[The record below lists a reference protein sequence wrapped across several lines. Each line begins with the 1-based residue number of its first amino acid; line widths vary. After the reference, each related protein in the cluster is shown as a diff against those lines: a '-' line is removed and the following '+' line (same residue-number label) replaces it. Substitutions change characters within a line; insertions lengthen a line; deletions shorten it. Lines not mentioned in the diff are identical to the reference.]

1 MVRLTSKGC
10 PVLSGRRAEAGLG
23 DSDGATGTRA
33 WSGAVAPNST
43 LAKQGEW
50 GQDSQKGRGATSNPY
65 TRRGEAVDQA
75 AGRFAKYGPFGY
87 QEVFFPAKEYARR
100 LEALR
105 ARMAE
110 ADVDVLITFSPSNIA
125 YVCGHFST
133 NLHDF
138 QCLVVAQTRA
148 PLMVLWYFELARF
161 HASAVGATVEAYD
174 TGEDPVAFLTEVL
187 RRHCGPTE
195 RLGIDE
201 GSASVSPGVI
211 RRLAA
216 ALPEGRTRLVRGIVE
231 PVRLIK
237 SALELEKLREAARLT
252 VIGVRAAM
260 DTLGTGVC
268 DRDATGAALRA
279 LYGAGSQFM
288 AVDPYV
294 CGGWRGGAP
303 HSTATG
309 HVLARGDSVFI
320 EIGANYQRYTAP
332 IMRTAAVGEPP
343 PAVRDV
349 HAIANECLDALIT
362 TMRPGVAASE
372 VAAVGHRVVARIP
385 SDIIFHYTF
394 GYPVGINFPPTW
406 LEESNF
412 LLLENNHAPLL
423 PGMVF
428 HLPMSL
434 RSYGRFGVGLSE
446 TVHVTDTGVEVLT
459 NMPRTLIVKE

>member
-1 MVRLTSKGC
+1 MR
-10 PVLSGRRAEAGLG
+10 GRT
-23 DSDGATGTRA
+23 DATQA
-33 WSGAVAPNST
+33 QP
-43 LAKQGEW
+43 
-50 GQDSQKGRGATSNPY
+50 RGGGVNQAT
-65 TRRGEAVDQA
+65 D
-75 AGRFAKYGPFGY
+75 RFASYGPFGHR
-87 QEVFFPAKEYARR
+87 EVYFPAEEYTRR
-100 LEALR
+100 LDAVR
-105 ARMAE
+105 AGMAE
-110 ADVDVLITFSPSNIA
+110 AGIDTFVTFNPSNIA

-138 QCLVVAQTRA
+138 QCLVVSQKRT
-148 PLMVLWYFELARF
+148 PLIVLWYFELARF
-161 HASAVGATVEAYD
+161 HASAVGATAEAYD
-174 TGEDPVAFLTEVL
+174 TGEDPVSFLAGVL
-187 RRHCGPTE
+187 RRHTGPTE
-195 RLGIDE
+195 RLGLDE
-201 GSASVSPGVI
+201 GSASVSSGLM

-216 ALPEGRTRLVRGIVE
+216 ALPEDRTQLVSGIIE

-237 SALELEKLREAARLT
+237 SSVELEKLREAARLT

-260 DTLGTGVC
+260 DALGPGIC
-268 DRDATGAALRA
+268 DREVAGAALRA

-332 IMRTAAVGEPP
+332 IMRTAAISEPP
-343 PAVRDV
+343 QAVREI
-349 HAIANECLDALIT
+349 HAIANECLDALIDA
-362 TMRPGVAASE
+362 MRPGVAASE
-372 VAAVGHRVVARIP
+372 IAAVGRRVVARVP

-412 LLLENNHAPLL
+412 LLLRDNHAPLR

-428 HLPMSL
+428 HLPLSL
-434 RSYGRFGVGLSE
+434 RSYGRFGIGLSE
-446 TVHVTDTGVEVLT
+446 TVHVTDAGVDVLT
-459 NMPRTLIVKE
+459 DMPRTLVTKD

>member
-1 MVRLTSKGC
+1 
-10 PVLSGRRAEAGLG
+10 
-23 DSDGATGTRA
+23 
-33 WSGAVAPNST
+33 
-43 LAKQGEW
+43 
-50 GQDSQKGRGATSNPY
+50 
-65 TRRGEAVDQA
+65 VDQA
-75 AGRFAKYGPFGY
+75 ADRFSRYGPFGHR
-87 QEVFFPAKEYARR
+87 EVYFPAEEYTRR
-100 LEALR
+100 LDAVR

-110 ADVDVLITFSPSNIA
+110 AGVDTLVTFNPSNIA
-125 YVCGHFST
+125 YLCGHFST

-138 QCLVVAQTRA
+138 QCLAVSQTRA

-161 HASAVGATVEAYD
+161 HASAIGATAEAYD
-174 TGEDPVAFLTEVL
+174 TGEDPVAFLTGVL
-187 RRHCGPTE
+187 RRHRGPTE
-195 RLGIDE
+195 RLGLDE
-201 GSASVSPGVI
+201 GSASVSPGAI

-216 ALPEGRTRLVRGIVE
+216 ALPEDRTRMVSGIVE

-237 SALELEKLREAARLT
+237 SALEVDKLREAARLT
-252 VIGVRAAM
+252 VIGVRTAM
-260 DTLGTGVC
+260 EAIGDGVC
-268 DRDATGAALRA
+268 DRDVTGAALRA

-309 HVLARGDSVFI
+309 HVLARDDSVFI

-343 PAVRDV
+343 RAVREA
-349 HAIANECLDALIT
+349 HAIANECLDALIAAV
-362 TMRPGVAASE
+362 RPGVAASE
-372 VAAVGHRVVARIP
+372 VAAVGRRVVARIP

-412 LLLENNHAPLL
+412 LLLEDNRAPLQ

-446 TVHVTDTGVEVLT
+446 TVHVTNTGVEVLT
-459 NMPRTLIVKE
+459 DMPRTLVTKD

>member
-1 MVRLTSKGC
+1 MR
-10 PVLSGRRAEAGLG
+10 SG
-23 DSDGATGTRA
+23 D
-33 WSGAVAPNST
+33 
-43 LAKQGEW
+43 
-50 GQDSQKGRGATSNPY
+50 
-65 TRRGEAVDQA
+65 AVDQGA
-75 AGRFAKYGPFGY
+75 DRFAQYGPFGH
-87 QEVFFPAKEYARR
+87 QEVYFPAEEYARR
-100 LEALR
+100 LKAVR
-105 ARMAE
+105 TRMA
-110 ADVDVLITFSPSNIA
+110 DTGLDVLITFSPSNIA

-148 PLMVLWYFELARF
+148 PLIVLWYFELARF

-187 RRHCGPTE
+187 KRRSGPTE
-195 RLGIDE
+195 RFGLDE

-216 ALPEGRTRLVRGIVE
+216 ALPEDRTHMVSGIVE

-260 DTLGTGVC
+260 DALEPGVC
-268 DRDATGAALRA
+268 DRDVTGAALQA

-332 IMRTAAVGEPP
+332 IMRTAAVGQPP
-343 PAVRDV
+343 PAVRDI
-349 HAIANECLDALIT
+349 HAIANECLDALIMA
-362 TMRPGVAASE
+362 MRPGIAASAVAA
-372 VAAVGHRVVARIP
+372 AGGRVVARIP
-385 SDIIFHYTF
+385 CDIIFHYTF

-412 LLLENNHAPLL
+412 LLLENNRAPLQ

-446 TVHVTDTGVEVLT
+446 TVHVTNTGVEVLT
-459 NMPRTLIVKE
+459 DMPRTLIIKG

>member
-1 MVRLTSKGC
+1 
-10 PVLSGRRAEAGLG
+10 
-23 DSDGATGTRA
+23 
-33 WSGAVAPNST
+33 
-43 LAKQGEW
+43 
-50 GQDSQKGRGATSNPY
+50 
-65 TRRGEAVDQA
+65 VDQA
-75 AGRFAKYGPFGY
+75 AGRFAKYGPFGH
-87 QEVFFPAKEYARR
+87 QEIFFPAEEYARR
-100 LEALR
+100 LEAVR
-105 ARMAE
+105 ARMAK
-110 ADVDVLITFSPSNIA
+110 AGVDTLITFSPSNIT
-125 YVCGHFST
+125 YLCGHFST

-138 QCLVVAQTRA
+138 QCLVVSQARA

-174 TGEDPVAFLTEVL
+174 TGEDPVAFLTEAL
-187 RRHCGPTE
+187 RRHGGPTE
-195 RLGIDE
+195 RLGFDE
-201 GSASVSPGVI
+201 GSASVSPAVI

-216 ALPEGRTRLVRGIVE
+216 ALPEGRTRMVSGIVE
-231 PVRLIK
+231 PVRLVK
-237 SALELEKLREAARLT
+237 SPLEVEKLREAARLT
-252 VIGVRAAM
+252 VIGVRAAI
-260 DTLGTGVC
+260 DALGDGIC
-268 DRDATGAALRA
+268 DRDVTGAALRA

-303 HSTATG
+303 HSIATG

-343 PAVRDV
+343 PAVRDT
-349 HAIANECLDALIT
+349 HAIANECLDALIA
-362 TMRPGVAASE
+362 TMRPGIAASE
-372 VAAVGHRVVARIP
+372 IAAVGRQVVARIP

-412 LLLENNHAPLL
+412 LLLENNHAPLR

-434 RSYGRFGVGLSE
+434 RSYGRFGIGLSE
-446 TVHVTDTGVEVLT
+446 TVHVTEIGVEVLT
-459 NMPRTLIVKE
+459 DMPRTLVTRA

>member
-1 MVRLTSKGC
+1 
-10 PVLSGRRAEAGLG
+10 
-23 DSDGATGTRA
+23 
-33 WSGAVAPNST
+33 
-43 LAKQGEW
+43 
-50 GQDSQKGRGATSNPY
+50 
-65 TRRGEAVDQA
+65 VDQA
-75 AGRFAKYGPFGY
+75 SDRFASYGPFGHREIY
-87 QEVFFPAKEYARR
+87 FPADEYAWRVD
-100 LEALR
+100 AVR
-105 ARMAE
+105 ARIAE
-110 ADVDVLITFSPSNIA
+110 AGVDTLVTFNPSNIA
-125 YVCGHFST
+125 YLCGHFST

-161 HASAVGATVEAYD
+161 HASALGAAAEAYD
-174 TGEDPVAFLTEVL
+174 TGEDPVKFLAGVL
-187 RRHCGPTE
+187 RRHCAPTE

-211 RRLAA
+211 RRLAS
-216 ALPEGRTRLVRGIVE
+216 ALPEGRTCLVSGIVE

-237 SALELEKLREAARLT
+237 SALEVDKLREAARLT
-252 VIGVRAAM
+252 RIGVQAAM
-260 DTLGTGVC
+260 EAIDDGVC
-268 DRDATGAALRA
+268 DRDVTGAALRA

-320 EIGANYQRYTAP
+320 EIGANHQRYTAP
-332 IMRTAAVGEPP
+332 IMRTAVVGEPR
-343 PAVRDV
+343 PAVREI
-349 HAIANECLDALIT
+349 HAIATECLDAVIAA
-362 TMRPGVAASE
+362 MRPGVAASE
-372 VAAVGHRVVARIP
+372 VAAAGRRVLAHIP
-385 SDIIFHYTF
+385 AEIIFHYTF

-412 LLLENNHAPLL
+412 LLLKDNHAPLR

-434 RSYGRFGVGLSE
+434 RSYGCFGIGLSE
-446 TVHVTDTGVEVLT
+446 TVHMTDAGVEILT
-459 NMPRTLIVKE
+459 DMPRTLVIKD

>member
-1 MVRLTSKGC
+1 VTR
-10 PVLSGRRAEAGLG
+10 GRI
-23 DSDGATGTRA
+23 DATQ
-33 WSGAVAPNST
+33 
-43 LAKQGEW
+43 AK
-50 GQDSQKGRGATSNPY
+50 
-65 TRRGEAVDQA
+65 RRGGVVHQA
-75 AGRFAKYGPFGY
+75 TDRFARYGPFGHR
-87 QEVFFPAKEYARR
+87 EVYFPAEEYTRR
-100 LEALR
+100 LGAVR

-110 ADVDVLITFSPSNIA
+110 AGVDTLVTFNPSNIA
-125 YVCGHFST
+125 YLCGHFST

-138 QCLVVAQTRA
+138 QCLAVSQTRT

-161 HASAVGATVEAYD
+161 HASAVGATAEAYD
-174 TGEDPVAFLTEVL
+174 TGEDPVAFLAGVL

-195 RLGIDE
+195 RLGLDE

-216 ALPEGRTRLVRGIVE
+216 ALPEDRTRMVSGIVE

-237 SALELEKLREAARLT
+237 SALEVDKLREAARLT

-260 DTLGTGVC
+260 EAIGHGGC
-268 DRDATGAALRA
+268 DRDVTGAALRA

-320 EIGANYQRYTAP
+320 EIGANHQRYTAP
-332 IMRTAAVGEPP
+332 IMRTATVGEPP
-343 PAVRDV
+343 RAVREI
-349 HAIANECLDALIT
+349 HAIANDCLDALIA

-372 VAAVGHRVVARIP
+372 VAAVGRRVVARIP

-412 LLLENNHAPLL
+412 LLLKDNHAPLQ
-423 PGMVF
+423 PGMVL

-434 RSYGRFGVGLSE
+434 RCYGRFGVGLSE
-446 TVHVTDTGVEVLT
+446 TVHVTDAGLEVLT
-459 NMPRTLIVKE
+459 DMPRTLVTRD